1 MKLAAR
7 AGRIVPSPTL
17 SITATAKAMA
27 AQGID
32 VVDFASGEPDFDTPD
47 VVKAAAELAIRTG
60 FTKYTPASG
69 IDELKLAIVKKLETE
84 QGLRYDKSQILISC
98 GAKHTLYNIAEAL
111 FEQGDEVII
120 PAPFWVSYPD
130 QILLNDAT
138 PVFLETK
145 EAEGYVVRR
154 RELEA
159 KITPRTK
166 AIIINSPC
174 NPTGATYDRACLQDI
189 AEVAQR
195 HDLVIISDEIYE
207 KIVYDSVQHISI
219 ATLGPDVAARTV
231 IVNGVSKAY
240 AMTGWRIGY
249 AAGPKELIGA
259 MANIQSQSTS
269 NPTSISQKAAVAALR
284 EGESFTQTMLKEFDR
299 RRRTMVEQ
307 LNAMPGVTCRMPT
320 GAFYAFPN
328 ISGLFGRTPT
338 TGKVQTATDVATY
351 LLQEAKVA
359 LVPGEPFGSASHIR
373 LSYATSMDAI
383 IRGMDRMETALAKL
397 TA

>member
-32 VVDFASGEPDFDTPD
+32 IIDFASGEPDFDTPD
-47 VVKAAAELAIRTG
+47 VVKAAAELAIKNG

-69 IDELKLAIVKKLETE
+69 IDELKLAIAKKLEAE
-84 QGLRYDKSQILISC
+84 QGLHYEKSQILISC

-111 FEQGDEVII
+111 FEEGDEVII
-120 PAPFWVSYPD
+120 PSPFWVSYPD

-145 EAEGYVVRR
+145 ESEGYVVRR
-154 RELEA
+154 QELEA

-166 AIIINSPC
+166 AIIVNSPC
-174 NPTGATYDRACLQDI
+174 NPTGTTYDRSCLQDI
-189 AEVAQR
+189 AEVARQ
-195 HDLVIISDEIYE
+195 HDLVIVSDEIYE
-207 KIVYDSVQHISI
+207 KIAYDGMRHTSI
-219 ATLGPDVAARTV
+219 ASLGPEVAARTV

-249 AAGPKELIGA
+249 AAGPKELINA

-284 EGESFTQTMLKEFDR
+284 EGAPFTQQMLNEFDR
-299 RRRTMVEQ
+299 RRRKMVER
-307 LNAMPGVTCRMPT
+307 LNGMPGVTCPLPT

-328 ISGLFGRTPT
+328 VSGLFDRTHA
-338 TGKVQTATDVATY
+338 TGSIRTSTDLATY

-359 LVPGEPFGSASHIR
+359 LVPGEPFGSTFHVR
-373 LSYATSMDAI
+373 LSYATSMEAI
-383 IRGMDRMETALAKL
+383 TRGMDRMATALTKL
-397 TA
+397 T